1 MCSVASPSTVPSVKR
16 ALPRALKRSLWIST
30 SDMKPHATDRK
41 EKQREPE
48 ASVTESRSS
57 GRPPPRQSSKEQ
69 LSSRSM
75 PRAGS
80 NLHSQTWTDN
90 SGKESKGLGETQ
102 CRVEEKQRIG
112 GAADTGGRHQ
122 EAEFQG
128 PPTHSLLARS
138 GQTLLTG
145 PGSLSVLSFPR
156 HPLSASCV
164 PGTVLGIRET
174 AGNKTGQNVG
184 EGCGEH
190 PASMMDWTGLAEGKM
205 GGGPCC
211 PRRAPPTYP
220 PCWFTAPASALPEPQ
235 GRMPT
240 GVFTASSQSGRSRSP
255 FSTWRAGDG
264 APRCWSWPPQS
275 PGARA

>member
-1 MCSVASPSTVPSVKR
+1 
-16 ALPRALKRSLWIST
+16 
-30 SDMKPHATDRK
+30 
-41 EKQREPE
+41 
-48 ASVTESRSS
+48 
-57 GRPPPRQSSKEQ
+57 
-69 LSSRSM
+69 M

-255 FSTWRAGDG
+255 FSTSYSSPSPETVTMPSHSLRLSPWTSSRAWFCRSVWMRLKDSPASEIMGSTWFLHHCQ
-264 APRCWSWPPQS
+264 ARPRPPKGLTS
-275 PGARA
+275 RSNRGGRGRRSGVMSAERRKGV